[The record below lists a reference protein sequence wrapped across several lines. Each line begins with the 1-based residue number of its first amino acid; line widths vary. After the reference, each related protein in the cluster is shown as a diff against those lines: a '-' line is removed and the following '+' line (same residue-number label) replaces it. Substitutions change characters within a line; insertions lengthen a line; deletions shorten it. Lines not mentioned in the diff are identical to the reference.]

1 MVRLVLLPIN
11 LHKKRGHL
19 QPDHILTLVR
29 AEGEAR
35 PTRVETLRRV
45 RGRCQLTLV
54 ALDGGPGPLAPS
66 QGRAVQQ
73 AHLPTF
79 RPIVLH
85 VRIVLFAVTAAHIQS
100 FDGIHV

>member
-1 MVRLVLLPIN
+1 MISLVLLPID

-29 AEGEAR
+29 AEGEAG
-35 PTRVETLRRV
+35 PARVETLHRV

-66 QGRAVQQ
+66 QG
-73 AHLPTF
+73 
-79 RPIVLH
+79 
-85 VRIVLFAVTAAHIQS
+85 
-100 FDGIHV
+100 